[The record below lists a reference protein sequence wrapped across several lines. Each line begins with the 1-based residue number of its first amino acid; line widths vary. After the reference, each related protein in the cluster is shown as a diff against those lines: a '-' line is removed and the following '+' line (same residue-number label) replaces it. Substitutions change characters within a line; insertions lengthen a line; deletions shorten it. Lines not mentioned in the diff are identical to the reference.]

1 MVLII
6 ILLTTSTGCINKP
19 EGQNGGQIVVD
30 FNTYIEL
37 NLYKQ

>member
-6 ILLTTSTGCINKP
+6 ILTTSTGTINKP